1 MIGRLFC
8 CLGFFVGSCPAVE
21 VVSPNGDLRLDV
33 SVNDAGALVYHV
45 DWKGKPVIVPSGM
58 GFMLADGEDWSA
70 GFDAEVERSIT
81 QTIGSWKPVWGERE
95 RILDTYHGATVRFGK
110 RVGAGE
116 LAVEMR
122 AYNEGVAFRY
132 VLDSVGS
139 RTRLKI
145 EREQTEFRMVA
156 DHDVW
161 AVTSAQGKYSK
172 VKMSAMPSTVERP
185 CVLEAGGGPLI
196 AIAEAALVDYSRM
209 RLGPLA
215 DAQHALVSKLH
226 GPVEVELPLKTPWR
240 VIMIADQAGELLENN
255 HLLLNLNEPSKLEKT
270 DWIKP
275 GKVIRDVSL
284 STEGG
289 MACVDFAVDYGLQYV
304 EFDAGWYG
312 DERDEDSDATTVSKR
327 GLDLPKVIAH
337 AKERGIGVLLY
348 VNRRHLERDL
358 DALLPLYKS
367 WGIAGLKF
375 GFVQHGS
382 QKWTRWM
389 HEAIVRA
396 AEYELMV
403 DVHDEYRMT
412 GWQRTYPN
420 FMTAE
425 GIGGDETRPSNVQ
438 ALANLFT
445 RMIAAPADHTFC
457 YYNRYVDETTS
468 HAAQLA
474 KMVCFFSPWQFVFW
488 YDRPQRMERGPELGF
503 IKDLPTTWNET
514 RVLRGEIGKFAV
526 VARRHGNDW
535 FVGCLNAG
543 QARTLDVSLDFLPS
557 TGVFAAEIYRDDPE
571 MDTVAK
577 VSIEKREVTSNDSL
591 SAGMSGQG
599 GVAIRITPI
608 R

>member
-1 MIGRLFC
+1 M
-8 CLGFFVGSCPAVE
+8 SCG
-21 VVSPNGDLRLDV
+21 GDLRLDV

-45 DWKGKPVIVPSGM
+45 DWKGKPVIVPSGV

-420 FMTAE
+420 FM
-425 GIGGDETRPSNVQ
+425 
-438 ALANLFT
+438 
-445 RMIAAPADHTFC
+445 
-457 YYNRYVDETTS
+457 
-468 HAAQLA
+468 
-474 KMVCFFSPWQFVFW
+474 
-488 YDRPQRMERGPELGF
+488 
-503 IKDLPTTWNET
+503 
-514 RVLRGEIGKFAV
+514 
-526 VARRHGNDW
+526 
-535 FVGCLNAG
+535 
-543 QARTLDVSLDFLPS
+543 
-557 TGVFAAEIYRDDPE
+557 
-571 MDTVAK
+571 
-577 VSIEKREVTSNDSL
+577 
-591 SAGMSGQG
+591 
-599 GVAIRITPI
+599 
-608 R
+608 

>member
-1 MIGRLFC
+1 ML
-8 CLGFFVGSCPAVE
+8 LGLLRGELSCG
-21 VVSPNGDLRLDV
+21 GDLRLDV

-45 DWKGKPVIVPSGM
+45 DWKGKPVIVPSGV

-275 GKVIRDVSL
+275 GKVRSNLGRLFVMSH
-284 STEGG
+284 
-289 MACVDFAVDYGLQYV
+289 C
-304 EFDAGWYG
+304 
-312 DERDEDSDATTVSKR
+312 R
-327 GLDLPKVIAH
+327 PKV
-337 AKERGIGVLLY
+337 
-348 VNRRHLERDL
+348 
-358 DALLPLYKS
+358 
-367 WGIAGLKF
+367 
-375 GFVQHGS
+375 
-382 QKWTRWM
+382 
-389 HEAIVRA
+389 
-396 AEYELMV
+396 
-403 DVHDEYRMT
+403 
-412 GWQRTYPN
+412 GWRVW
-420 FMTAE
+420 
-425 GIGGDETRPSNVQ
+425 I
-438 ALANLFT
+438 
-445 RMIAAPADHTFC
+445 
-457 YYNRYVDETTS
+457 
-468 HAAQLA
+468 
-474 KMVCFFSPWQFVFW
+474 SPWIT
-488 YDRPQRMERGPELGF
+488 DCSMS
-503 IKDLPTTWNET
+503 
-514 RVLRGEIGKFAV
+514 
-526 VARRHGNDW
+526 
-535 FVGCLNAG
+535 
-543 QARTLDVSLDFLPS
+543 SLM
-557 TGVFAAEIYRDDPE
+557 R
-571 MDTVAK
+571 
-577 VSIEKREVTSNDSL
+577 
-591 SAGMSGQG
+591 AGMVMS
-599 GVAIRITPI
+599 ATRILT
-608 R
+608 RRRFRSVG